1 MHALTAIES
10 WGAPNAAAAVVPGAG
25 SATTHGDIDRV
36 FRLASV
42 TKLITAYA
50 VLIAIEDGVVSLDDA
65 AGPPGATV
73 RHLLA
78 HVSGLP
84 FEGGVPI
91 SRPAATRIY
100 SNPGFDALGAYLAER
115 AGVAFERW
123 VTDRVIKPL
132 GMTATRPEGRP
143 SAGMHAPLRD
153 LARFATELLRP
164 TLVPAARLATATD
177 VAFPGLAGVLPGLGR
192 FEPLDWGLGFELRD
206 GKVPHWTGQHN
217 SSRTFGHFGGSG
229 TFLWVDPVADLALV
243 VLTDREFGPWA
254 LDAWPAISDAVLAS
268 DRGIRPRRG

>member
-78 HVSGLP
+78 HASGLP
-84 FEGGVPI
+84 FEGSVPI

-115 AGVAFERW
+115 AGVTFERW
-123 VTDRVIKPL
+123 VTDRVVTPL
-132 GMTATRPEGRP
+132 GMIATRPEGRP
-143 SAGMHAPLRD
+143 S
-153 LARFATELLRP
+153 
-164 TLVPAARLATATD
+164 
-177 VAFPGLAGVLPGLGR
+177 
-192 FEPLDWGLGFELRD
+192 
-206 GKVPHWTGQHN
+206 
-217 SSRTFGHFGGSG
+217 SRASG
-229 TFLWVDPVADLALV
+229 
-243 VLTDREFGPWA
+243 
-254 LDAWPAISDAVLAS
+254 
-268 DRGIRPRRG
+268 RRGCTGLHG